1 VEQFGTGSRPEGVE
15 TIAESSLEFIR
26 SRSGRLRRRVSTGYP
41 SCLVFSMGVNHREWR
56 FGPIRH
62 QALGSVP
69 PGVPAEEGSMEA
81 RRTPIAR
88 ATVDS
93 PSASPTVISR
103 RAVLGGAAGGAL
115 VTLLARPELAW
126 AEGPLIRGAP
136 LIVLLRG
143 RYQPVVDG
151 PDLGLPGVDLNDGSY
166 SVTKIYPVSG
176 IQGLTDVLVSCGDF
190 YVQFAGNLAAYDL
203 PGGAIKMEFTGSNTE
218 NVDDGSGGIYV
229 QGTFELD
236 IPAATGSYRKFV
248 GAHNTMVDS
257 LHLLASGDAD
267 EFCVCLISRP

>member
-1 VEQFGTGSRPEGVE
+1 
-15 TIAESSLEFIR
+15 
-26 SRSGRLRRRVSTGYP
+26 
-41 SCLVFSMGVNHREWR
+41 
-56 FGPIRH
+56 
-62 QALGSVP
+62 
-69 PGVPAEEGSMEA
+69 MEA
-81 RRTPIAR
+81 RRTPIAS

-93 PSASPTVISR
+93 PSASPTAISR

-126 AEGPLIRGAP
+126 AEGSLIRGAP

-143 RYQPVVDG
+143 RYQPVVNG

-176 IQGLTDVLVSCGDF
+176 IQGLTNVLVSCGDF